1 MNGWKI
7 CESHIFC
14 LILQPEMSTITATIG
29 FFDGVHRGHQ
39 YLIRQVT
46 ETARREG
53 GQSLIVTMHPHPKA
67 IVQPGHEP
75 RLLTLPDEK
84 MALLHATG
92 ADRVEM
98 LHFSRQMSLLS
109 AQEFMQKVLKEQF
122 HVDTL
127 VMGYEHQFGHGG
139 GTLEQYRA
147 WGRACGIEVVRA
159 HEMEGEHVSSSVVR
173 HRLEE
178 GDISQANR
186 MLGRRYSMEG
196 TVVKGHQIGRT
207 LGFPTAN
214 IEVPEEKLVP
224 ARGVYATWVVLPGG
238 NRYKGMLNIG
248 RRPTLDNGEEITIE
262 VHIMDFQGDIYRQ
275 RLELQLEERLR
286 AEQRFGSL
294 AELRSQLASDAQQAR
309 RLLE

>member
-1 MNGWKI
+1 
-7 CESHIFC
+7 
-14 LILQPEMSTITATIG
+14 
-29 FFDGVHRGHQ
+29 
-39 YLIRQVT
+39 
-46 ETARREG
+46 
-53 GQSLIVTMHPHPKA
+53 
-67 IVQPGHEP
+67 
-75 RLLTLPDEK
+75 
-84 MALLHATG
+84 
-92 ADRVEM
+92 
-98 LHFSRQMSLLS
+98 
-109 AQEFMQKVLKEQF
+109 
-122 HVDTL
+122 
-127 VMGYEHQFGHGG
+127 
-139 GTLEQYRA
+139 
-147 WGRACGIEVVRA
+147 
-159 HEMEGEHVSSSVVR
+159 MEGEHVSSSVVR

-286 AEQRFGSL
+286 AERRFGSL
-294 AELRSQLASDAQQAR
+294 EELCSQLASDALQAR